1 MLVSGWQQALTVLLA
16 VIPGFVYQG
25 VRRSYAG
32 PSPEDR
38 DLGVRLMRAL
48 AFSGLIGLIYLALLG
63 TTLRD
68 FVRQPIDDLSEGEIF
83 SASLLAIVLVFV
95 VPSAIALAHHGW
107 SAKRNLPSTSWR
119 DRFSMYDPTPTAW
132 DFATRNLEPGSVRIL
147 TNDGKWIG
155 GIAGGGSFFT
165 SYPDPREIFLE
176 EAWELN
182 ENGEFVQAINGSAGV
197 WVRCD
202 DVQLVQF
209 LHAADS
215 VNGDT

>member
-25 VRRSYAG
+25 VRRTFAG

-38 DLGVRLMRAL
+38 ELSVRLMRAL
-48 AFSGLIGLIYLALLG
+48 AFSGLIGLVYLALLG
-63 TTLRD
+63 KTVRD
-68 FVRQPIDDLSEGEIF
+68 FVRQPVDDLSTTEIF
-83 SASLLAIVLVFV
+83 CASVVALILVFGA
-95 VPSAIALAHHGW
+95 PSIAAVCLHAL
-107 SAKRNLPSTSWR
+107 SAKRNLPNLTWR
-119 DRFSMYDPTPTAW
+119 ERFQVYDPTPTAW
-132 DFATRNLEPGSVRIL
+132 DFATRNLEPVAVRIL

-155 GIAGGGSFFT
+155 GIAGANSFFT

-176 EAWELN
+176 EAWQLDDE
-182 ENGEFVQAINGSAGV
+182 GEFVEVVNGSTGM

-209 LHAADS
+209 LQLEEQQTDS
-215 VNGDT
+215 